1 MRDSLAQTPQHH
13 KQIKLFYSCMQ
24 PFKLKALE
32 PSKWCIWMCLIL
44 SKSISRVLPPVNGYL
59 FVRTLL
65 VTHISHSLSRSMCVN
80 VCWLL
85 FVTSIACGHN
95 RKTNTLN
102 SINFIYD
109 ILHKI
114 NVEHINR
121 GEEAFQ
127 RNQSNAM
134 QWRQIRN
141 WFDISFIETK
151 SERKIYTST
160 AEHVQPV
167 FFLFYFFSLVALL
180 CVLSFAVRWHN
191 KFIFH
196 RPIDSQKG
204 ALIIYY
210 VFKQKKNKNRL
221 VFFIDSTCST
231 IRADEV
237 MMMMMPLQVQNIV
250 VRSNATNKTKQ
261 RKSQKCEYSAHRR
274 IC

>member
-1 MRDSLAQTPQHH
+1 MA
-13 KQIKLFYSCMQ
+13 IC
-24 PFKLKALE
+24 
-32 PSKWCIWMCLIL
+32 
-44 SKSISRVLPPVNGYL
+44 L
-59 FVRTLL
+59 FVRF
-65 VTHISHSLSRSMCVN
+65 LSRIYLILFLARCVWN

-95 RKTNTLN
+95 RKKNTLN

-167 FFLFYFFSLVALL
+167 FFYSIFFHWSLCCVYCLSL
-180 CVLSFAVRWHN
+180 CVDTTNSSFIGRS
-191 KFIFH
+191 IH
-196 RPIDSQKG
+196 RKASW
-204 ALIIYY
+204 
-210 VFKQKKNKNRL
+210 
-221 VFFIDSTCST
+221 
-231 IRADEV
+231 
-237 MMMMMPLQVQNIV
+237 
-250 VRSNATNKTKQ
+250 
-261 RKSQKCEYSAHRR
+261 
-274 IC
+274 